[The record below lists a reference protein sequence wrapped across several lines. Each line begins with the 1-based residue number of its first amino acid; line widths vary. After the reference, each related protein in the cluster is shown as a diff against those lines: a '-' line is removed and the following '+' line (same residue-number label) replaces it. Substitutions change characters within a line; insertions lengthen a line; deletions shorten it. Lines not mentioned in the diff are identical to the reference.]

1 MSIAIPG
8 ASPMRRLLPLA
19 LLAALPVAAEA
30 QGWRETAIIVAP
42 HSTMYRIGDGT
53 SERIVAQTA
62 IPFVFIIPFS
72 ERISLD
78 VTTAYAVSD
87 VIAGGQSFSAIKGL
101 TDTQIRANIQA
112 GLENMVFTVGLN
124 LPTGQYTIPEGQQEA
139 AGQIGNDF
147 LAFPVSSMGN
157 GFGATG
163 GVAYAR
169 ALGDWNL
176 GGGMSFRKSTEFAA
190 FSVSNEDFTF
200 TPGDEIRLRV
210 GLDRPVGDGQ
220 VALGLS
226 FSAFGSDIADTTTY
240 STGDRIILNGTWS
253 RPLGG
258 ADLFLSAWNLYRL
271 EGERLGGAAPTE
283 NVFNVMGALSFDVRS
298 LLVQPSLETRLW
310 QQGGVR
316 AGNLVKLGLRVRWA
330 VGAFAL
336 YPEMGY
342 SIGTI
347 YSTEDG
353 SESDVSGLRGSL
365 TVRYR

>member
-1 MSIAIPG
+1 MH
-8 ASPMRRLLPLA
+8 RLLPLG
-19 LLAALPVAAEA
+19 LLGVLPVVANA
-30 QGWRETAIIVAP
+30 QGWRETAVIVAP
-42 HSTMYRIGDGT
+42 HSTMYRLGDGA

-62 IPFVFIIPFS
+62 IPFVFVIPFS
-72 ERISLD
+72 ERISVDL
-78 VTTAYAVSD
+78 TTAYAVSD
-87 VIAGGQSFSAIKGL
+87 VITGGQSISAIKGL
-101 TDTQIRANIQA
+101 TDMQVRANIQS
-112 GLENMVFTVGLN
+112 GIENMVFTVGLN
-124 LPTGQYTIPEGQQEA
+124 LPTGQYTIPESQQEA

-147 LAFPVSSMGN
+147 LNFPISSMGN
-157 GFGATG
+157 GLGATG

-169 ALGDWNL
+169 PVGSWNL

-190 FSVSNEDFTF
+190 FSVSGEDFTF

-210 GLDRPVGDGQ
+210 GADRPVGDGQ
-220 VALGLS
+220 VSLGLS
-226 FSAFGSDIADTTTY
+226 FSAFGADNADNTTY
-240 STGDRIILNGTWS
+240 STGDRITVNGSWS

-258 ADLFLSAWNLYRL
+258 ADLFLSAWNLFRL
-271 EGERLGGAAPTE
+271 EGERLGGVAEAE
-283 NVFNVMGALSFDVRS
+283 NVFNVNGALSFDVRS
-298 LLVQPSLETRLW
+298 LLVQPSLEARLW

-316 AGNLVKLGLRVRWA
+316 AGNMFNLGVRMRYA

-336 YPEMGY
+336 YPQFGY

>member
-1 MSIAIPG
+1 
-8 ASPMRRLLPLA
+8 MRRLLPLA
-19 LLAALPVAAEA
+19 LLAALPTTATA
-30 QGWRETAIIVAP
+30 QGWRETAVIVAP
-42 HSTMYRIGDGT
+42 HSTMFKIGTGA
-53 SERIVAQTA
+53 SERIVSQTA
-62 IPFVFIIPFS
+62 IPFVFVIPFS
-72 ERISLD
+72 ERISVDL
-78 VTTAYAVSD
+78 TTAYAVSD
-87 VIAGGQSFSAIKGL
+87 VFSDGASISAIRGL
-101 TDTQIRANIQA
+101 TDMQVRANIQA
-112 GLENMVFTVGLN
+112 GVENMVFTVGLN
-124 LPTGQYTIPEGQQEA
+124 LPTGQYTIPENQQEA

-147 LAFPVSSMGN
+147 LNFPISSMGN

-169 ALGDWNL
+169 PVGSWNL

-226 FSAFGSDIADTTTY
+226 FSAFGSDVADTTTY
-240 STGDRIILNGTWS
+240 STGDRIILNGSWS

-258 ADLFLSAWNLYRL
+258 ANLFLSAWNLYRL
-271 EGERLGGAAPTE
+271 EGERLGGVAPTE
-283 NVFNVMGALSFDVRS
+283 NVFNASGALSFDVKS
-298 LLVQPSLETRLW
+298 LLVQPSVEGRLW
-310 QQGGVR
+310 QQDGVR
-316 AGNLVKLGLRVRWA
+316 AGNMINLGVRVRWA

-336 YPEMGY
+336 YPQFGY
-342 SIGTI
+342 SVGTV
-347 YSTEDG
+347 YSIDDG

>member
-1 MSIAIPG
+1 VIGRTQMH
-8 ASPMRRLLPLA
+8 RLLPFA
-19 LLAALPVAAEA
+19 LLAALPASAAA
-30 QGWRETAIIVAP
+30 QGWRETAVIVAP
-42 HSTMYRIGDGT
+42 HSTMFKIGDGA
-53 SERIVAQTA
+53 SQRIVSQTA
-62 IPFVFIIPFS
+62 IPFVFVIPFS
-72 ERISLD
+72 ERISVDL
-78 VTTAYAVSD
+78 TTAYAISD
-87 VIAGGQSFSAIKGL
+87 VITGGQSISAIKGL
-101 TDTQIRANIQA
+101 TDMQVRANIQA

-147 LAFPVSSMGN
+147 LNFPISSMGN

-169 ALGDWNL
+169 PVGSWNL

-200 TPGDEIRLRV
+200 TPGDELRLRV
-210 GLDRPVGDGQ
+210 GVDRPVGDGQ
-220 VALGLS
+220 VTLGLS

-240 STGDRIILNGTWS
+240 STGDRIILNGSWS

-258 ADLFLSAWNLYRL
+258 ANLFLSAWNLYRL

-283 NVFNVMGALSFDVRS
+283 NVFNVSGALSFDIRS
-298 LLVQPSLETRLW
+298 LLVQPGLEGRLW
-310 QQGGVR
+310 QQDGVR
-316 AGNLVKLGLRVRWA
+316 AGNLINLGLRVRWA

-336 YPEMGY
+336 YPQVGY
-342 SIGTI
+342 SIGTV
-347 YSTEDG
+347 YSTDDG
-353 SESDVSGLRGSL
+353 SESDISGLRGSL